1 MGPTCEVL
9 IESDDGQ
16 TLDTIDELLTTV
28 ADKIDRTRK
37 GRVWEVWIRGRPVY
51 VQVVKSPPAVELSA
65 GCNLPEDHN
74 VLRELSLQIADVLKG
89 IASEPEK

>member
-9 IESDDGQ
+9 IESDDGL
-16 TLDTIDELLTTV
+16 TLDTIDELLATV
-28 ADKIDRTRK
+28 AEEINRTRM
-37 GRVWEVWIRGRPVY
+37 GRVWEVWIRGRLVY
-51 VQVVKSPPAVELSA
+51 VHVVTSPPAVKISA
-65 GCNLPEDHN
+65 GCNQPEDYN